1 MVAALWAEGELWW
14 WDCGGRQYDI
24 IHGDGSGSLVDRRG
38 VEEDL
43 WGVEAKPLFGFFVRF
58 EVGMACLI
66 VVGHGVVGLAM
77 EGAVWLA
84 TEVRVFQG
92 MGAGLGAVGSGTG
105 GEDRVIALAYK
116 ALIEEGG
123 K

>member
-1 MVAALWAEGELWW
+1 L
-14 WDCGGRQYDI
+14 
-24 IHGDGSGSLVDRRG
+24 LVDGRG

-43 WGVEAKPLFGFFVRF
+43 WGIEAEPSFGFFVRL
-58 EVGMACLI
+58 EVGVACLV
-66 VVGHGVVGLAM
+66 VVGHSVVGLAM
-77 EGAVWLA
+77 EGAVWLM

-92 MGAGLGAVGSGTG
+92 VGAGFGAVGSGSR
-105 GEDRVIALAYK
+105 GEDRVVALANK